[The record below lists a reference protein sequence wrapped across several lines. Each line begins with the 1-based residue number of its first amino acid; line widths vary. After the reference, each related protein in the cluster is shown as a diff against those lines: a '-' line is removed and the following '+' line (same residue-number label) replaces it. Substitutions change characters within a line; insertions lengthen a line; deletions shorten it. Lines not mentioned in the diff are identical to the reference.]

1 MNKLQKI
8 YYRIFYKDCKFDDE
22 DINAF
27 YYGFFSNGERLHGI
41 ILGHNPIRV
50 TNKPERNSGIYKCNG
65 CNKEYNQTW
74 VAEELV

>member
-1 MNKLQKI
+1 MNKLQKL
-8 YYRIFYKDCKFDDE
+8 YYRIFYKDVKFDSLLDS
-22 DINAF
+22 D

-50 TNKPERNSGIYKCNG
+50 TNKPERSSGIYKCDG

-74 VAEELV
+74 VEEDFI